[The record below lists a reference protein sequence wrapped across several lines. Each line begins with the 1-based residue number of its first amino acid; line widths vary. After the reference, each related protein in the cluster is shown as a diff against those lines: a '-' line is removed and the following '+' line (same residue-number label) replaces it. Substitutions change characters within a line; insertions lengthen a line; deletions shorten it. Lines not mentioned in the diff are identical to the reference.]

1 MILRDAAKTLT
12 EGRRIVV
19 VVVVVVVVGGV
30 VAFGIVFA
38 FGLGAMNT
46 IE

>member
-12 EGRRIVV
+12 EGRRI